1 MFPVSIPSSF
11 QEASLPCTAAAPHFL
26 SEHPDLSKQEVAAV
40 GDVYTF
46 WELWGLVGTPPPT
59 LPKNSVL
66 GRERVSWLLTRLGSG
81 TGSGRIK

>member
-11 QEASLPCTAAAPHFL
+11 QEASLLCTAAAPHFL

-46 WELWGLVGTPPPT
+46 WELWGLCGHTPADVAQK
-59 LPKNSVL
+59 LRAGKGEGVL
-66 GRERVSWLLTRLGSG
+66 AVD
-81 TGSGRIK
+81 